1 MYYPVQGGPKAP
13 LDSHGL
19 EAPLC
24 QSQLQ
29 ATPFV
34 LWGPE
39 LCSLQP
45 VSLLEFP
52 FSALGLLGSLRWQ
65 RLGDLAASHQTG
77 QVDLCV
83 HFGVVLGLLWL
94 SGDSQSRLLAL
105 PALYCAGIQS

>member
-24 QSQLQ
+24 RSQLQ

-39 LCSLQP
+39 LSSLQP

-65 RLGDLAASHQTG
+65 RLGDLVASHQTG

-83 HFGVVLGLLWL
+83 HFGIVLGLLWL